1 MGIVAVSEF
10 WSQVW
15 HGTKERYSPTEKQL
29 LATYSALQ
37 AEELITETA
46 EVVAKTT
53 LSIQG

>member
-15 HGTKERYSPTEKQL
+15 HGTKERYRQTKKQL

-53 LSIQG
+53 LPIQR

>member
-46 EVVAKTT
+46 EVIAKTT
-53 LSIQG
+53 LPIQG